1 MLLATLAA
9 VVAMD
14 PVQKKED
21 IGSRESLL
29 VAMNYVMAS
38 PRAFLMNVPM
48 EGTTEWAMIGALENF
63 PRADGNVEIP
73 VGTRAIFS
81 LSPEREGAWH
91 EGTYGTIE
99 TLPTAQRFEG
109 AASCECDAYATEG
122 LRDGPVPARNVKTET
137 GGFGEVAPCPWI
149 TIAIDGARHT
159 RAGRILAPTKVET
172 PVELAQRGFCC
183 VRGTVSPSVQSSSPR
198 PTEPSTRQD
207 AIYTKP
213 MPAITDTKA
222 LSPDEDDWKNSG
234 AGRFSPGV
242 FVATRD
248 RHRAIPL

>member
-1 MLLATLAA
+1 MLRRAWLGAGPMLLATVAE

-14 PVQKKED
+14 PVQKRED

-29 VAMNYVMAS
+29 AMMNCVMAS
-38 PRAFLMNVPM
+38 PRAFLMSVPR
-48 EGTTEWAMIGALENF
+48 EGTSEWAMIGALENF
-63 PRADGNVEIP
+63 PRADGDVETP

-81 LSPEREGAWH
+81 LSPETEGAWH

-99 TLPTAQRFEG
+99 TLPTAQRCEG

-122 LRDGPVPARNVKTET
+122 LRDGPVPAKNVKTET

-149 TIAIDGARHT
+149 TIAIA
-159 RAGRILAPTKVET
+159 
-172 PVELAQRGFCC
+172 
-183 VRGTVSPSVQSSSPR
+183 
-198 PTEPSTRQD
+198 
-207 AIYTKP
+207 
-213 MPAITDTKA
+213 DTKA
-222 LSPDEDDWKNSG
+222 LSPDEDDRKNSG

-248 RHRAIPL
+248 RNRAIPS